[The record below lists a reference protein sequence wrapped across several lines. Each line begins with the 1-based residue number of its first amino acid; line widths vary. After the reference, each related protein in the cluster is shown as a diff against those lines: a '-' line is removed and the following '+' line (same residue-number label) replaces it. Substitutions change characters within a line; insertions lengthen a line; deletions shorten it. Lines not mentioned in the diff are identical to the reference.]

1 MAGYIRVNRTN
12 RVSSV
17 ILCLAIGGAP
27 LPFGSR
33 DPVTVAVWCFLLGLG
48 LLLASPRQ
56 LQRGHF
62 FLLGGIA
69 VILVCYGFVLH
80 EQLAD
85 HPWIASPNPI
95 WAKTSE
101 LLGQPIAPSVSI
113 IRGEPFY
120 ALGPQLANVLALVLG
135 VLVGADREGARR
147 SLHVMAWAGAG
158 YAAYG
163 IVNLFF
169 DPTAILW
176 RVKTANTDSVTAT
189 FINRNTAAA
198 YFGSCA
204 VAWLIMFMARIRGQL
219 PAGPI
224 VWTKLPQ
231 NTVAGGQKQII
242 TRFFMFF
249 LCLTAMFMTGSR
261 GGVLLSL
268 FSMVIASVVFLRRD
282 LPRVMSVFVALIGA
296 GIFAS
301 ALLQIIGGNV
311 VSRIDAGGLVEAG
324 RLAAYKS
331 TLRIIAD
338 YPWFGTG
345 LGTFTSI
352 FPAYRSG
359 DISILGIWNVAHS
372 TPLELAVELGVPLV
386 LVFAVGWAAAI
397 LVLIRGTGRSRRD
410 TVVPLIALAV
420 SLIALLHTSIDF
432 SLQVSGYAIVVFALV
447 GVGLAQSIDTSSL
460 PRPHQRR
467 SESRNDKIKNFDNAL
482 SESVDDAEARDVEL
496 SEGALSVVS
505 AHIRSWFS
513 HRTDSAKIHVRRRS
527 KKLRSDNAS

>member
-1 MAGYIRVNRTN
+1 MAGYVSVNRPG
-12 RVSSV
+12 RVSSF

-48 LLLASPRQ
+48 LLFASPRQ

-62 FLLGGIA
+62 LLLAGIA
-69 VILVCYGFVLH
+69 SIIACYGFVLH
-80 EQLAD
+80 EQLAN

-101 LLGQPIAPSVSI
+101 LLGQPLVPSVSVV
-113 IRGEPFY
+113 RGEPFY
-120 ALGPQLANVLALVLG
+120 ALGAPLANVLALVLG
-135 VLVGADREGARR
+135 VIVGSNREGARR
-147 SLHVMAWAGAG
+147 ALHVMVWAGAG

-163 IVNLFF
+163 IADLLF

-176 RVKTANTDSVTAT
+176 RTKTANTDSLTAT

-204 VAWLIMFMARIRGQL
+204 VAWLIMFLARVRGQL
-219 PAGPI
+219 PSGPI
-224 VWTKLPQ
+224 VWSKFARI
-231 NTVAGGQKQII
+231 TVSGGQRQII

-268 FSMVIASVVFLRRD
+268 FSIVVAFVVFLRRD
-282 LPRVMSVFVALIGA
+282 LPRVIGLLAALVGA
-296 GIFAS
+296 GIFS
-301 ALLQIIGGNV
+301 LALLQILGGNV

-324 RLAAYKS
+324 RLAAYQS
-331 TLRIIAD
+331 TLRIITD

-359 DISILGIWNVAHS
+359 NISILGVWNVAHS
-372 TPLELAVELGVPLV
+372 TPLELAVELGIPLV
-386 LVFAVGWAAAI
+386 SVIAAGWIAAI
-397 LVLIRGTGRSRRD
+397 VVLIRGTGRSRRD

-447 GVGLAQSIDTSSL
+447 GVGLAQSLDTGSL
-460 PRPHQRR
+460 PPVRRRR
-467 SESRNDKIKNFDNAL
+467 SRSRSGKIRNSENAL
-482 SESVDDAEARDVEL
+482 DDSIDAEGRDVER
-496 SEGALSVVS
+496 SEGGLSVVS

-513 HRTDSAKIHVRRRS
+513 SPD
-527 KKLRSDNAS
+527 

>member
-1 MAGYIRVNRTN
+1 MAGYIRVNRPD
-12 RVSSV
+12 RVSSF

-33 DPVTVAVWCFLLGLG
+33 DPITVAVWCFLLGFG
-48 LLLASPRQ
+48 LLFASPRQ

-62 FLLGGIA
+62 LLLGGIA
-69 VILVCYGFVLH
+69 GIIACYGFVLH

-101 LLGQPIAPSVSI
+101 LLGQPLVPSVAI
-113 IRGEPFY
+113 VRGEPFY
-120 ALGPQLANVLALVLG
+120 ALGAPLANVLALVLG
-135 VLVGADREGARR
+135 VIVGADREGARR
-147 SLHVMAWAGAG
+147 VLQVMVWAGAG

-163 IVNLFF
+163 IVNLLF

-176 RVKTANTDSVTAT
+176 RTKTVNTESLTAT
-189 FINRNTAAA
+189 FFNRNTAAA

-204 VAWLIMFMARIRGQL
+204 VAWLIMFMARVRGQL
-219 PAGPI
+219 PPGPI
-224 VWTKLPQ
+224 VWTKLAH
-231 NTVAGGQKQII
+231 NTVSGGQKKIL

-249 LCLTAMFMTGSR
+249 VCLTAMFMTGSR
-261 GGVLLSL
+261 GGVLVSL
-268 FSMVIASVVFLRRD
+268 FSMVVAFGIFLRRD
-282 LPRVMSVFVALIGA
+282 LPRVMSLVVVLVGA
-296 GIFAS
+296 GVVS
-301 ALLQIIGGNV
+301 LALLQLLGGNV

-324 RLAAYKS
+324 RLAAYQS

-359 DISILGIWNVAHS
+359 NISIIGIWNVAHS

-386 LVFAVGWAAAI
+386 LVIAAGWIAAI
-397 LVLIRGTGRSRRD
+397 LVLILGTGRSRRD

-447 GVGLAQSIDTSSL
+447 GLGLAQSLDTSSL
-460 PRPHQRR
+460 PRPHRHR
-467 SESRNDKIKNFDNAL
+467 SQSRNGKVRTSKDA
-482 SESVDDAEARDVEL
+482 SGESVDAERRDVEL
-496 SEGALSVVS
+496 SEGGLSSVS
-505 AHIRSWFS
+505 AYIRSWFS
-513 HRTDSAKIHVRRRS
+513 SPR
-527 KKLRSDNAS
+527 

>member
-1 MAGYIRVNRTN
+1 MAGYIRVNRPD
-12 RVSSV
+12 RVSSF

-33 DPVTVAVWCFLLGLG
+33 DPITVAVWCFLLGFG
-48 LLLASPRQ
+48 LLFASPRQ

-62 FLLGGIA
+62 LLLGGIA
-69 VILVCYGFVLH
+69 GIIACYGFVLH

-101 LLGQPIAPSVSI
+101 LLGQPLVPSVSI
-113 IRGEPFY
+113 VRGEPFY
-120 ALGPQLANVLALVLG
+120 ALGAQLANVLALVLG
-135 VLVGADREGARR
+135 VIVGADREGARR
-147 SLHVMAWAGAG
+147 ALQVMVWAGAG

-163 IVNLFF
+163 IVNLLF

-176 RVKTANTDSVTAT
+176 RTKIVNTESLTAT
-189 FINRNTAAA
+189 FVNRNTAAA

-204 VAWLIMFMARIRGQL
+204 VAWLIMFMARVRGQL

-224 VWTKLPQ
+224 VWTKLAH

-242 TRFFMFF
+242 ARFFMFF
-249 LCLTAMFMTGSR
+249 ICLAAMFMTGSR
-261 GGVLLSL
+261 GGVLVSL
-268 FSMVIASVVFLRRD
+268 FSMAVAFVVFLRRD
-282 LPRVMSVFVALIGA
+282 LPRVMSLVVALVGA
-296 GIFAS
+296 GAFSLAM
-301 ALLQIIGGNV
+301 LQFLGGNV

-324 RLAAYKS
+324 RLAAYQS

-359 DISILGIWNVAHS
+359 NISIVGIWNVAHS
-372 TPLELAVELGVPLV
+372 TPLELAAELGVPLV
-386 LVFAVGWAAAI
+386 LVIAAGWIVAI

-447 GVGLAQSIDTSSL
+447 GVGLAQSLDTSS
-460 PRPHQRR
+460 PRRHRRR
-467 SESRNDKIKNFDNAL
+467 SQSGSGKVRNSETAL
-482 SESVDDAEARDVEL
+482 GESVDAEPRDVKP
-496 SEGALSVVS
+496 SEGSLSFVS
-505 AHIRSWFS
+505 AYIRSWFS
-513 HRTDSAKIHVRRRS
+513 P
-527 KKLRSDNAS
+527 SD